1 MKFEITATITTT
13 RVVTGMINVNKSD
26 VVDAGFCKAVEDG
39 DSTAW
44 YGYVADFLESEF
56 SSSEYGYSPSDIEI
70 TKEYISPNQIEDVTD
85 VEVDW

>member
-1 MKFEITATITTT
+1 MKFEITATMPVT
-13 RVVTGMINVNKSD
+13 REVTGTINVNKSD

-44 YGYVADFLESEF
+44 YGYVSDFLESEF
-56 SSSEYGYSPSDIEI
+56 LSSAYDYSPSDIEI